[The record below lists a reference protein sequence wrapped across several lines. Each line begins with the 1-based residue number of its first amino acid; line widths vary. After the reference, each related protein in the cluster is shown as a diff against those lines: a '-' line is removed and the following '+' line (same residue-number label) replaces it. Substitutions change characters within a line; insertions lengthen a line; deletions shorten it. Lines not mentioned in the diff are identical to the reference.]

1 MNQLNKNSYSLN
13 DCEEELADAAYL
25 QPIKPHG
32 SIIDRADIKKAKRL
46 FPKQK
51 ENIALKRV
59 RTEENLTLLPDED
72 PIIKRSQKERVLSDI
87 NKTISFD
94 MIPRDYKFRMNPPQ
108 VIFYFFIIKFIL

>member
-51 ENIALKRV
+51 ENIPLKRV

-72 PIIKRSQKERVLSDI
+72 PIIKRGQKERVLYDV
-87 NKTISFD
+87 NKTISLD
-94 MIPRDYKFRMNPPQ
+94 MIPKDYKFRLHSLQ
-108 VIFYFFIIKFIL
+108 VLYLILLTLFI